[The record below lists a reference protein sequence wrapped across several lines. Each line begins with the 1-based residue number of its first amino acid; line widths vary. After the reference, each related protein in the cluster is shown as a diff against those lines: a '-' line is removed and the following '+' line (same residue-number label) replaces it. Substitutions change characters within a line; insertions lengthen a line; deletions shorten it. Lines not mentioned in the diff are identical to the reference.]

1 MRMSDWSSDVGSSDL
16 RVEHLRG
23 QDRKDLVEEI
33 GSQRGA
39 QRLSIR
45 SRTMNDDSL
54 RGEQAVQPLPFGLLL
69 VDEAVHLGLDL
80 GELVWR
86 RAAVG
91 RGVVDSLKLL
101 AVEARGADP
110 EEYDELAARGRQER
124 QIGRW
129 RCRERG

>member
-39 QRLSIR
+39 QRLRIR

-54 RGEQAVQPLPFGLLL
+54 RGEQALQPLPFGLLL

-80 GELVWR
+80 GELR
-86 RAAVG
+86 
-91 RGVVDSLKLL
+91 S
-101 AVEARGADP
+101 EARRVGTA
-110 EEYDELAARGRQER
+110 
-124 QIGRW
+124 
-129 RCRERG
+129 CVSTC